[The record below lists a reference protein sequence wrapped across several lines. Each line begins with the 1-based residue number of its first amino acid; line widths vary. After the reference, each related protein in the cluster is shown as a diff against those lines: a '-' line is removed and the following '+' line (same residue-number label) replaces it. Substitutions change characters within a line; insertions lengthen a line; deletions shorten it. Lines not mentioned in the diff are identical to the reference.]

1 MNNDALMVTDA
12 KDIVDYFKSLSW
24 ADELQKI
31 SDTDIIN
38 ALQQYKENSYIHIP
52 KKYGMSQ

>member
-1 MNNDALMVTDA
+1 MKNMNNDALMVTDA

-38 ALQQYKENSYIHIP
+38 AL
-52 KKYGMSQ
+52 